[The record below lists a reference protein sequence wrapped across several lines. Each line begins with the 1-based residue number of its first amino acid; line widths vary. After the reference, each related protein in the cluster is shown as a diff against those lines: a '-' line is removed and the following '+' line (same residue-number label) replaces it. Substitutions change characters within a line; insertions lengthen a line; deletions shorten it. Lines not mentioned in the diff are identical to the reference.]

1 MFEYIS
7 LVLSNK
13 LVKMRIKNAN
23 AKKFKKTHI
32 GRGGPKL
39 DSIKNKD
46 ANDNKGI
53 VCRNIQF
60 NSSIMVPVGH
70 H

>member
-32 GRGGPKL
+32 GRGGPKISGRKKIL
-39 DSIKNKD
+39 VDSMFETVQEQITPD
-46 ANDNKGI
+46 LSD
-53 VCRNIQF
+53 
-60 NSSIMVPVGH
+60 
-70 H
+70 